1 MEECVVRKCW
11 RLPEIPGN
19 LALDSKNKSSLEY
32 WWGRSSMNIVE
43 ERMNDR
49 GGGLNMQM
57 PLCHTWIVWSDAV
70 PGFCLPAPRLAGN
83 FVEIVARNKWIRG
96 GKPKGWWFKWGG
108 IWEAA
113 ESSKLLNL
121 KVYAKSFAMESCRVG
136 RKPWDVEV
144 GEVELWRLEKLRY
157 GGWRSSR
164 TQLTVEADPYTHHS
178 PVSHTHPNWE
188 HKYVTSPFSD
198 PRKQSNK
205 RHVCAF
211 AVKSVLYCQE
221 WTRLTWQWV
230 HLLDW
235 LPVDLLLELPPC
247 WIVSLLNW
255 Y

>member
-1 MEECVVRKCW
+1 
-11 RLPEIPGN
+11 
-19 LALDSKNKSSLEY
+19 
-32 WWGRSSMNIVE
+32 MNQE
-43 ERMNDR
+43 
-49 GGGLNMQM
+49 
-57 PLCHTWIVWSDAV
+57 
-70 PGFCLPAPRLAGN
+70 
-83 FVEIVARNKWIRG
+83 

-121 KVYAKSFAMESCRVG
+121 KFYAKSFPMESCRVG

-144 GEVELWRLEKLRY
+144 GEVEIWRLEKLRY

-198 PRKQSNK
+198 PSKQSNK

-211 AVKSVLYCQE
+211 AVKCVYYCQE

-230 HLLDW
+230 HLLDQ
-235 LPVDLLLELPPC
+235 LPVELSKSIQIPSSPIMCNSKDTNLDLKKQQGCSPFWEKPTEAIIQNLANSVITCFPLFQISQKPL
-247 WIVSLLNW
+247 VGLQKL
-255 Y
+255 

>member
-1 MEECVVRKCW
+1 
-11 RLPEIPGN
+11 
-19 LALDSKNKSSLEY
+19 
-32 WWGRSSMNIVE
+32 MN
-43 ERMNDR
+43 
-49 GGGLNMQM
+49 Q
-57 PLCHTWIVWSDAV
+57 
-70 PGFCLPAPRLAGN
+70 
-83 FVEIVARNKWIRG
+83 G

-113 ESSKLLNL
+113 ESTKLLNL
-121 KVYAKSFAMESCRVG
+121 KFYAKSFPMESCRVG

-144 GEVELWRLEKLRY
+144 GEVEIWRLEKLSY

-198 PRKQSNK
+198 PSKQSNK

-211 AVKSVLYCQE
+211 AVKSVYYCQE

-230 HLLDW
+230 HLLDR

-247 WIVSLLNW
+247 WIDTDPTKSHPLAGYPGFNTLCNSNNHI

>member
-96 GKPKGWWFKWGG
+96 GNQRVV
-108 IWEAA
+108 IQ
-113 ESSKLLNL
+113 
-121 KVYAKSFAMESCRVG
+121 VG
-136 RKPWDVEV
+136 RYLGGSWVYQTSQPKILRKIISYGVLQGWSEAVRCGGWGSWDMEV
-144 GEVELWRLEKLRY
+144 GEVEIWRLEILENPADGGGRSVYTPLTSLPYSPKLGAQICNKSFFR
-157 GGWRSSR
+157 
-164 TQLTVEADPYTHHS
+164 P
-178 PVSHTHPNWE
+178 
-188 HKYVTSPFSD
+188 
-198 PRKQSNK
+198 KQTI
-205 RHVCAF
+205 
-211 AVKSVLYCQE
+211 Y
-221 WTRLTWQWV
+221 
-230 HLLDW
+230 
-235 LPVDLLLELPPC
+235 
-247 WIVSLLNW
+247 
-255 Y
+255 